1 VPKSAQAAVCTHP
14 ELARAVADA
23 VIALGARPVIAEA
36 SAPGNDTEQAYAV
49 MGYDAL
55 REEGYELVDLNVTP
69 TLRLPVPGG
78 GFLSE
83 VTTFEW
89 VARAD
94 AVITLPVLKTHCQA
108 YVTLS
113 LKNQMGLAAG
123 EQKIAFHRQGLYDSI
138 CDINAVVRPRF
149 ALVDGI
155 LAQEGLGPVNGFPV
169 EMNLLVA
176 GRDLLAVDAT
186 CARIMGF
193 QPTEVPL
200 LARAAERG
208 LGTLDAGRIDVVGE
222 PLETVR
228 RRFMRAE
235 EDPRAPLDGVTLLT
249 DEACLGCQNSLYAAL
264 LQMELD
270 GTRARAD
277 GLTFATG
284 QAALPDDLSPDELIA
299 VGRCCPAWTHELAGF
314 VPGCPPRS
322 QDIFRTVLARD

>member
-1 VPKSAQAAVCTHP
+1 
-14 ELARAVADA
+14 
-23 VIALGARPVIAEA
+23 
-36 SAPGNDTEQAYAV
+36 
-49 MGYDAL
+49 
-55 REEGYELVDLNVTP
+55 
-69 TLRLPVPGG
+69 
-78 GFLSE
+78 
-83 VTTFEW
+83 
-89 VARAD
+89 

-123 EQKIAFHRQGLYDSI
+123 EQKVAFHRQGLYDCL
-138 CDINAVVRPRF
+138 CDINALVRPRF

-155 LAQEGLGPVNGFPV
+155 LAQEGLGPVNGLPV

-186 CARIMGF
+186 CSRIMGF
-193 QPTEVPL
+193 DPREVPL
-200 LARAAERG
+200 LVKAAARG

-222 PLETVR
+222 PLAAVR

-235 EDPRAPLDGVTLLT
+235 EDPRAPLEGVRLITNG
-249 DEACLGCQNSLYAAL
+249 ACLGCQNSLYAAF

-277 GLTFATG
+277 GLTFAAG
-284 QAALPDDLSPDELIA
+284 QVTLPDDVSPDELIA

-314 VPGCPPRS
+314 VAGCPPRS
-322 QDIFRTVLARD
+322 QDIFRTVLARE